1 MDLILEIISDFLLTL
16 FAYNTEKIVK
26 NNKISKWI
34 RYPVIFLSVLLCC
47 LVTVVPIIIGIILLN
62 KNGIASIIF
71 TIIGIIFLMVIIYDI
86 KKALKGDKNTD
97 MEMKE

>member
-1 MDLILEIISDFLLTL
+1 M
-16 FAYNTEKIVK
+16 
-26 NNKISKWI
+26 
-34 RYPVIFLSVLLCC
+34 
-47 LVTVVPIIIGIILLN
+47 PIIIGIILLN